1 MHCSFPVGCVD
12 TFETI
17 NNMNALGGIK
27 VTDSSV
33 NTDDEC
39 KQYCLDRSFS
49 NCAGIDFNDVTD
61 ECFVHESPN
70 NYASSNRHTNNA
82 VTLFI
87 RKKCGNYGILL
98 LCHIAF
104 LTSNDFNYFLF

>member
-1 MHCSFPVGCVD
+1 MIFLVGCVD

-17 NNMNALGGIK
+17 DNTNARGGVK

-33 NTDDEC
+33 DTDDEC

-49 NCAGIDFNDVTD
+49 NCAGVDFNDVTD
-61 ECFVHESPN
+61 ECFVHESPSNYDSNKRRSN
-70 NYASSNRHTNNA
+70 ND

-87 RKKCGNYGILL
+87 REQCGNCDISL
-98 LCHIAF
+98 LCPVAF
-104 LTSNDFNYFLF
+104 G